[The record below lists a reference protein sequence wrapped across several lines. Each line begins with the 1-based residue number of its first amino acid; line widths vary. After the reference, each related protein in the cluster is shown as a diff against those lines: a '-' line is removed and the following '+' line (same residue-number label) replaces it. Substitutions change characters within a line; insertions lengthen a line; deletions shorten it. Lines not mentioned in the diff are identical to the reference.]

1 MEAGREWFLFVWRSP
16 VGSLL
21 LNGSLSVHVALA
33 LVSVYYYRH
42 SRLSLRERVQFAFGF
57 LIPPLLI
64 FHIVGTRLAHDW
76 FQTTDSYT
84 FIVLRYWVLSPG
96 LGMTQSVQL
105 ILTWLHGCLG
115 LHFWLRLKPWYPR
128 LAAILYSLALLLPG
142 AGPARLQSGRAR
154 SRPFGPA
161 AGLDRGVVSDRQC
174 AQPGPGGDPTANRT
188 VDWSAAMCSAC
199 SGCASSGSSGGSP
212 FGPNGRFRSP
222 TRPARP

>member
-1 MEAGREWFLFVWRSP
+1 MLPKLSTVLTRQSVLQRLRLGSGLVLFCYVSLHLLNHALGLVSLAAMEAGREWFLFVWRSP

-105 ILTWLHGCLG
+105 VLTWLHGCMG
-115 LHFWLRLKPWYPR
+115 LHFWLRLKPW
-128 LAAILYSLALLLPG
+128 
-142 AGPARLQSGRAR
+142 
-154 SRPFGPA
+154 
-161 AGLDRGVVSDRQC
+161 
-174 AQPGPGGDPTANRT
+174 AQDL
-188 VDWSAAMCSAC
+188 
-199 SGCASSGSSGGSP
+199 
-212 FGPNGRFRSP
+212 
-222 TRPARP
+222 